1 MAPKMKLPSKG
12 GKGSKTPTPK
22 RKVVPECKLNR
33 NFDERLETFAE
44 KKMWPERG
52 IDLESLRDTPVP
64 TTVNDMGWGGLAATP
79 PHYSESLVKEF
90 YAGMNP
96 GEYMRG
102 GPILVRGVPVYLNAP
117 DINIYFG
124 TTLLEIEGLRERM
137 VEGITTNPLYV
148 KNLVEFANTMTIT
161 PMTVWMAKRFP
172 LRQSNLKIEQAFW
185 HIFLNSSL
193 RPVSHRS
200 TVPFEVA
207 RILHSI
213 IERQPIDVGIIV
225 KMEIQRI
232 GRNESETDIL
242 PFPCLIT
249 EACKLAGVDI
259 SGDILKPPMSD
270 MDLTTWR
277 RLMIKRGEIPTG
289 GKRRRVRSSEAGTS
303 VREEFER
310 VIPEEDDDDE
320 EEEIPICDD
329 HGQPL
334 GLRILDGVQRIRKT
348 QTGDFDILH
357 ADKLDIE
364 ERQKALEDR
373 QLKLESLIQ
382 DLSETVITGF
392 TDLRHDLR
400 LTPYVRRPKKPT
412 TVIPPTPTAP
422 SGHSTEE
429 PDFVFQTAQ
438 SAVEEAAQL
447 EEAMARSLTDQ
458 GPRYVGGPPIDEA
471 AAQRRWREEQSRRA
485 ALAREQ
491 RRKDPKGKGRV
502 EQDEEEDSD

>member
-1 MAPKMKLPSKG
+1 MAPKMKLPNKG
-12 GKGSKTPTPK
+12 GKGSKTNTPRK
-22 RKVVPECKLNR
+22 RVIPDCKLNR
-33 NFDERLETFAE
+33 NFDDRMETFAE

-64 TTVNDMGWGGLAATP
+64 TTVNDLGWGGLAATP
-79 PHYSESLVKEF
+79 PYYSEGLVKEF

-161 PMTVWMAKRFP
+161 PMTIWMAKRFP
-172 LRQSNLKIEQAFW
+172 LRQSNLKIEHAFW
-185 HIFLNSSL
+185 HIFLHSSL

-200 TVPFEVA
+200 TVPFEAA

-213 IERQPIDVGIIV
+213 SERQPIDVGIII

-259 SGDILKPPMSD
+259 SGDILKPPVSD

-289 GKRRRVRSSEAGTS
+289 GKRRRVRSSEAETS

-310 VIPEEDDDDE
+310 IVPDEDDDDE
-320 EEEIPICDD
+320 EEETPICDD

-334 GLRILDGVQRIRKT
+334 GLRILDGVQRIRRT

-364 ERQKALEDR
+364 GRQKALEDR
-373 QLKLESLIQ
+373 QLRLESLIQ

-400 LTPYVRRPKKPT
+400 LTPYVRRPKKPA

-422 SGHSTEE
+422 SGHGTEE

-438 SAVEEAAQL
+438 SAVEEATQL

-471 AAQRRWREEQSRRA
+471 AAQRKWREEQSRRA

-502 EQDEEEDSD
+502 VQDEEDDSE